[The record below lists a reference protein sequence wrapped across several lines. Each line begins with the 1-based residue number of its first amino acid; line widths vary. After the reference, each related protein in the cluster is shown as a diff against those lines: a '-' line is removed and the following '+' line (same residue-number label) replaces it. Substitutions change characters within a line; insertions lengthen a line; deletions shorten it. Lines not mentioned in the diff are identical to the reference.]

1 MSGGTLYFDW
11 AATAL
16 PDETIIR
23 EAADTAISYYANP
36 SSQHKAG
43 RLAREK
49 LEEARSC
56 CAKVLQVPSNTLF
69 FTSGGTES
77 DQIVLLSFLQRPK
90 TGNILI
96 SNIEHPAVREQAHML
111 AYCGWKIREIPVDD
125 SGILTP
131 QSVVSAIDSDTAAIF
146 IMAVNNET
154 GAIQPLHE
162 IIQAVRTNAQSG
174 RHIWIH
180 ADCVQAAGKIPISLT
195 EWDIDS
201 AAFSAHKLGGPRGIG
216 MLYMRRRLEP
226 FLKGGGQE
234 LGMRSGTENIFGA
247 WGLSRCLQKYLFTTE
262 TNSTAM
268 QRYYEQHKYC
278 AEFIET
284 LRNIPGCTIIPAQRG
299 STDIPEDR
307 FSPWIVQASFKGVPG
322 EVMVR
327 ALSEQGIYIS
337 TGSACSSKKKQR
349 PVLDAMRVP
358 QDIAQNAVRF
368 SFGPAT
374 THSDMQTL
382 AQAVRAVASLFYSGK
397 R

>member
-56 CAKVLQVPSNTLF
+56 CAKALQVPSNTLF

-154 GAIQPLHE
+154 GAINWDDMNKRQLCQ
-162 IIQAVRTNAQSG
+162 I
-174 RHIWIH
+174 
-180 ADCVQAAGKIPISLT
+180 LT
-195 EWDIDS
+195 VAEVKKAYRDAKALNEKALKEFKEW
-201 AAFSAHKLGGPRGIG
+201 
-216 MLYMRRRLEP
+216 E
-226 FLKGGGQE
+226 
-234 LGMRSGTENIFGA
+234 
-247 WGLSRCLQKYLFTTE
+247 
-262 TNSTAM
+262 
-268 QRYYEQHKYC
+268 HKYS
-278 AEFIET
+278 AYFHA
-284 LRNIPGCTIIPAQRG
+284 IPGVG
-299 STDIPEDR
+299 V
-307 FSPWIVQASFKGVPG
+307 SPI
-322 EVMVR
+322 
-327 ALSEQGIYIS
+327 
-337 TGSACSSKKKQR
+337 
-349 PVLDAMRVP
+349 
-358 QDIAQNAVRF
+358 
-368 SFGPAT
+368 
-374 THSDMQTL
+374 
-382 AQAVRAVASLFYSGK
+382 LFNY